1 MTRVAMRT
9 MQLLLLLCCA
19 AAPAVAQRTVG
30 VGMTEAEVVS
40 ALGTPSSVRQAG
52 PWTYLFYGNGC
63 SPRCGSADVVFLQE
77 GRVVTALFRTRARS
91 FSGPAPAVALRGFD
105 EPGVQR
111 AAPEAAPRDAKGIPN
126 APSTPPTAR
135 EAPTSDSDPAQI
147 RGIRLRVRGTEG
159 ARLGEEPGMGEDQPI
174 PGSREAE
181 RAADRERG
189 VLLPLATP
197 DTIDF
202 TLPSDTPR
210 VAPERPPTDS
220 VTPGVPRGRIMIRDA
235 AGTDTIRSRAELDA
249 ASRRRRGA
257 VRPAAADTL
266 PPRTP

>member
-1 MTRVAMRT
+1 MRT
-9 MQLLLLLCCA
+9 MQFLLLLLCCA

-30 VGMTEAEVVS
+30 AGMTEAEVVS
-40 ALGTPSSVRQAG
+40 ALGAPSSVRQAG
-52 PWTYLFYGNGC
+52 TWTYLFYANGC

-111 AAPEAAPRDAKGIPN
+111 AAPEAALRDAEGIPN

-135 EAPTSDSDPAQI
+135 EAPASASDPAQI

-159 ARLGEEPGMGEDQPI
+159 ARLDGGADAEAARYPSSE
-174 PGSREAE
+174 EAE

-189 VLLPLATP
+189 VLLPRATP
-197 DTIDF
+197 NTIDF

-210 VAPERPPTDS
+210 VAPERRPTDS
-220 VTPGVPRGRIMIRDA
+220 VTPGVPRGRLMIRDA